1 MSRRLL
7 AAAIGVAAAALAGA
21 PLAGTGA
28 AAPAAKAKPADWA
41 RNVVATPEGG
51 FRMGNP
57 AARVKVVEYAS
68 LTCPHCAAFNAEAKG
83 PLAAKVRSG
92 KVSYEYRTYV
102 LNGIDAAATLVARC
116 AGPANFF
123 RAADGFF
130 ATQPQWVGK
139 VSGMPEAQK
148 AEIRSLPEGQRL
160 VRLAEIGGMLSIAAQ
175 AGLPA
180 ARAKACLADPAG
192 LQKIGEIGQAAVDLG
207 VGGTPTFFING
218 RNVGVHDWTSLEPLI
233 RQAGG

>member
-1 MSRRLL
+1 MTKAGLLL
-7 AAAIGVAAAALAGA
+7 AGFALAGAAALAPA
-21 PLAGTGA
+21 AGT
-28 AAPAAKAKPADWA
+28 AAPAAKAVDWT
-41 RNVVATPEGG
+41 RNVVATAEGG

-57 AARVKVVEYAS
+57 AAKVKLVEYAS
-68 LTCPHCAAFNAEAKG
+68 LTCPHCAAFNAEAKA

-123 RAADGFF
+123 RVADSFF
-130 ATQPQWVGK
+130 ATQPQWVER
-139 VSGMPEAQK
+139 VSGLPAAQK
-148 AEIRSLPEGQRL
+148 AEIGRLPEGQRL
-160 VRLAEIGGMLSIAAQ
+160 VRLAEIGGMLPLAAK

-192 LQKIGEIGQAAVDLG
+192 LQRIGEIGQAAVDLG
-207 VGGTPTFFING
+207 VQGTPTFFLNG
-218 RNVGVHDWTSLEPLI
+218 RNIGVQSWETLEPLI

>member
-1 MSRRLL
+1 MRARLLL
-7 AAAIGVAAAALAGA
+7 AAAGLAGAALAGA
-21 PLAGTGA
+21 PLAGA
-28 AAPAAKAKPADWA
+28 AAPAAKAKPADWT
-41 RNVVATPEGG
+41 RQVVATQEGG

-57 AARVKVVEYAS
+57 AARVKVIEYGS
-68 LTCPHCAAFNAEAKG
+68 LTCPHCAAFNAEAKVA
-83 PLAAKVRSG
+83 LAAKVRSG
-92 KVSYEYRTYV
+92 AVSYEFRTYV

-130 ATQPQWVGK
+130 ATQAQWVGK
-139 VSGMPEAQK
+139 VSGLPPAQK
-148 AEIRSLPEGQRL
+148 AEIGKLAEGQRL
-160 VRLAEIGGMLSIAAQ
+160 VKLAEIGGMLPIAAQ

-180 ARAKACLADPAG
+180 ARARACLADPAG

-207 VGGTPTFFING
+207 VYGTPTFFLNG
-218 RNVGVHDWTSLEPLI
+218 RNVGVQDWSSLEALI